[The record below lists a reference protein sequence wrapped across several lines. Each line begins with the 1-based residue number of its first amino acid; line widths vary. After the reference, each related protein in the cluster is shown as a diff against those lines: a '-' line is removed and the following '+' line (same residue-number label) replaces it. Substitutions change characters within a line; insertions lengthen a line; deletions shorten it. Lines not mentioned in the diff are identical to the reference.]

1 MRLGVAGWPVAH
13 SRSPAMHNAA
23 LAACGLADDW
33 RFQLLP
39 VPPELFAETVR
50 ALPAQGFRGINV
62 TIPHKPAALA
72 LATEASARARTIGAA
87 NLLLFEP
94 DGQIRADN
102 TDAPAL
108 SAALGAILPVSGAT
122 VLVLGAGGSARAAV
136 WALRDAGASE
146 IRVWNRTPERAQ
158 GLADDLGAVNVRAVD
173 PADVLVNCTSVGL
186 DPDGT
191 VPAHPLDG
199 LPLGPGDLAG
209 YRVVVDFVYRG
220 DGGGTPLLSAA
231 RAAGVPAI
239 DGLELLVGQGA
250 LSFEQFTGMAA
261 PVDVMRD
268 AVGLSSRR

>member
-1 MRLGVAGWPVAH
+1 M
-13 SRSPAMHNAA
+13 
-23 LAACGLADDW
+23 
-33 RFQLLP
+33 
-39 VPPELFAETVR
+39 
-50 ALPAQGFRGINV
+50 
-62 TIPHKPAALA
+62 
-72 LATEASARARTIGAA
+72 
-87 NLLLFEP
+87 
-94 DGQIRADN
+94 
-102 TDAPAL
+102 
-108 SAALGAILPVSGAT
+108 
-122 VLVLGAGGSARAAV
+122 LVLGAGGSARAAV

-220 DGGGTPLLSAA
+220 DGARTPLLSAA